1 MSEWSTGLCS
11 CFSDCDTFLLGCC
24 CLPCLVGCNEYE
36 MDGRPESYC
45 LPSFCYPHLNP
56 CTWLCSVLLAAYL
69 RDVYRNRMIMVERE
83 NIDSNGFYIWLIGTC
98 LPCCSEM
105 QIARQLKN

>member
-1 MSEWSTGLCS
+1 MSWNTGLCE
-11 CFSDCDTFLLGCC
+11 CFADCDICCLGCF

-36 MDGRPESYC
+36 MDEKPEAYC

-56 CTWLCSVLLAAYL
+56 CSWCCSMPAVLG
-69 RDVYRNRMIMVERE
+69 DVYRNRMIMAERQG
-83 NIDSNGFYIWLIGTC
+83 IDTNGFYIWLIGTC

-105 QIARQLKN
+105 QIARELRHNS